1 MTSFDAFRHS
11 FQLPDTHLS
20 YLDMGQGP
28 VLLLGHSYL
37 WDSLMWR
44 EQLEVL
50 ARHYRVIAVDL
61 HGHGESGSVPPRV
74 NSLRVVADDM
84 LALMD
89 SLEISEF
96 SVVGLS
102 VGGMWG
108 AELVLK
114 APARVQTLVMMDSF
128 IGFEPEV
135 TRAKYYGM
143 LDVIKAAGS
152 IPAPMIDAIV
162 PLFFSNSPDERLTSA
177 FAAKLATLAGERIA
191 DIERMG
197 RLVFGRRDTMDDVE
211 QLTLPVL
218 VMVGVE
224 DKARSVLE
232 SYLMHDA
239 IDGSKL
245 VHIPAAGHISCLEQ
259 SAFVND
265 ALLAFLSEQLR

>member
-11 FQLPDTHLS
+11 FQLADTHLS

-37 WDSLMWR
+37 WDSQMWC

-50 ARHYRVIAVDL
+50 AKQFRVIAVDL
-61 HGHGESGSVPPRV
+61 HGHGLSGSVPPRV
-74 NSLRVVADDM
+74 NSLRIVADDM

-89 SLEISEF
+89 DLNIKEF
-96 SVVGLS
+96 SILGLS
-102 VGGMWG
+102 VGAMWG
-108 AELVLK
+108 AELALK

-128 IGFEPEV
+128 IGFEPEI

-143 LDVIKAAGS
+143 LDAITAAGG
-152 IPAPMIDAIV
+152 IPGPMIDAIV
-162 PLFFSNSPDERLTSA
+162 PLFFSNSPDERHTSA
-177 FAAKLATLAGERIA
+177 FAASLTSLEGARIA

-197 RLVFGRRDTMDDVE
+197 RLVFGRRDTMDDVHK
-211 QLTLPVL
+211 LTLPVL
-218 VMVGVE
+218 IMVGVE

-232 SYLMHDA
+232 SYLMHEA

-265 ALLAFLSEQLR
+265 ALLAFFSKHLH